1 MFNTMYLLVSQA
13 FEPGDDSRVLK
24 RGARSTNYHIEVTQN
39 WHDCSRFSNT
49 NLTVFSHFVIKMTK
63 S

>member
-1 MFNTMYLLVSQA
+1 MFNTMHLLVSQA

-39 WHDCSRFSNT
+39 
-49 NLTVFSHFVIKMTK
+49 
-63 S
+63 